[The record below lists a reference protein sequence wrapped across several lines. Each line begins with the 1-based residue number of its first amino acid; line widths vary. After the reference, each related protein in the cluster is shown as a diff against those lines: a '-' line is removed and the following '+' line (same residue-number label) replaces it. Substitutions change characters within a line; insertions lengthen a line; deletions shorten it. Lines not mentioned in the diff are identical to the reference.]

1 MDVGPVHCGHVVV
14 RLVQGFCSFI
24 DLKRNQKRIRA
35 CSCVKP
41 LPSRKTPLLIT
52 ATKELHRMSNN
63 SSADQKMPG
72 LSVFPDVTF

>member
-14 RLVQGFCSFI
+14 RLVQCFCSFI

-41 LPSRKTPLLIT
+41 FPSRKTPLLTT
-52 ATKELHRMSNN
+52 ATRELHSMPNN
-63 SSADQKMPG
+63 PSTDQKMPA
-72 LSVFPDVTF
+72 VFPDVTF